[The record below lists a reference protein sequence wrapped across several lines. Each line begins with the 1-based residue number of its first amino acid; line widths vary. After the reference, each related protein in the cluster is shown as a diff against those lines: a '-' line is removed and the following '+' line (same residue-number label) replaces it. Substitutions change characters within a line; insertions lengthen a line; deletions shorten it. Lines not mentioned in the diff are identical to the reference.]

1 MDSKEEVKELIAYYK
16 HLFSH
21 VWNAFLLLTG
31 GLAGLVFKWD
41 SLVAKVVF
49 FMGGVWWMLLF
60 SLSLVLE
67 TTCL

>member
-41 SLVAKVVF
+41 S
-49 FMGGVWWMLLF
+49 
-60 SLSLVLE
+60 
-67 TTCL
+67 